1 MKTQLFTKHSSFV
14 MLMTLVLVFGMQ
26 DSADAIS
33 RLTRSSGD
41 LQTVTAGDDFQIRFT
56 VTLQSPRRGSA

>member
-1 MKTQLFTKHSSFV
+1 MKRAFWTGNLFIGV
-14 MLMTLVLVFGMQ
+14 LMGLVLALGVQGT
-26 DSADAIS
+26 ADAIS